1 MNARCMVRGCPDGDD
16 FNDICAA
23 VALDVGTVYADE
35 RLTRA
40 MLGHLARL
48 CPTEEVIRVVGGFY
62 ARTGVFVHGDGGI
75 AISCLGPGEVELYT
89 FRYLQQLAGER
100 LGPGP
105 RPRLRLVTSQP
116 EVAR

>member
-23 VALDVGTVYADE
+23 VALDVGTIYADE

-40 MLGHLARL
+40 MLSHLARL

-75 AISCLGPGEVELYT
+75 GLSCLGPGDVELYT
-89 FRYLQQLAGER
+89 FRYLQELTGGGPALA
-100 LGPGP
+100 P

-116 EVAR
+116 EAAR